1 MNDDK
6 QVRLD
11 RMRYTK
17 NTLAS
22 GLALLSILFDVF
34 FFISIYESN
43 VGSWYYNVLMGASI
57 LYNLIFLLAAFLS
70 SEGIKNYKISYSY
83 LMIALGIGQ
92 IIRIFIYPMA
102 RARRYRH
109 HPGTGCHRYGEP
121 AVYPLRIVSGDFRRL
136 PLRGRFRRHDPFQAA
151 QGTSPV
157 SGRRGIKEGKNV
169 WHN

>member
-92 IIRIFIYPMA
+92 IIRIFIYPV
-102 RARRYRH
+102 RAH
-109 HPGTGCHRYGEP
+109 AATVTIQEQ
-121 AVYPLRIVSGDFRRL
+121 AVTVMVNPQFIRCVLYLVIS
-136 PLRGRFRRHDPFQAA
+136 AA
-151 QGTSPV
+151 CLFVGAFVGMTRSKQLKAHLQSLGV
-157 SGRRGIKEGKNV
+157 AA
-169 WHN
+169 

>member
-83 LMIALGIGQ
+83 LMIALGVGQ
-92 IIRIFIYPMA
+92 IIRIFIYPV
-102 RARRYRH
+102 RAH
-109 HPGTGCHRYGEP
+109 GASVTIQEQ
-121 AVYPLRIVSGDFRRL
+121 AVTVMENPQFIRCVLYLVIS
-136 PLRGRFRRHDPFQAA
+136 AA
-151 QGTSPV
+151 CLFVGAFVGMTRSKQLKAHLQSLGV
-157 SGRRGIKEGKNV
+157 AA
-169 WHN
+169 

>member
-92 IIRIFIYPMA
+92 IIRIFIYPV
-102 RARRYRH
+102 RAH
-109 HPGTGCHRYGEP
+109 GATVTIQEQ
-121 AVYPLRIVSGDFRRL
+121 AVTVMENPQFIRCVLYLVIS
-136 PLRGRFRRHDPFQAA
+136 AA
-151 QGTSPV
+151 CLFVGAFVGMTRSKQLKAHLQSLGV
-157 SGRRGIKEGKNV
+157 AA
-169 WHN
+169 

>member
-43 VGSWYYNVLMGASI
+43 VGSWYYNILIGASI

-92 IIRIFIYPMA
+92 IIRIFIYPV
-102 RARRYRH
+102 RAH
-109 HPGTGCHRYGEP
+109 AATVTIQEQ
-121 AVYPLRIVSGDFRRL
+121 AVTVMENPQFIRCVLYLVIS
-136 PLRGRFRRHDPFQAA
+136 AA
-151 QGTSPV
+151 CLFVGAFVGMTRSKQLKAHLQSLGV
-157 SGRRGIKEGKNV
+157 AA
-169 WHN
+169 

>member
-92 IIRIFIYPMA
+92 IIRIFIYPV
-102 RARRYRH
+102 RAH
-109 HPGTGCHRYGEP
+109 AATVTIQEQ
-121 AVYPLRIVSGDFRRL
+121 AVTVMENPQFIRCVLYLVLS
-136 PLRGRFRRHDPFQAA
+136 AA
-151 QGTSPV
+151 CLFVGAFVGMTRSKQLKAHLQSLGV
-157 SGRRGIKEGKNV
+157 AA
-169 WHN
+169 

>member
-43 VGSWYYNVLMGASI
+43 VGSWYYNILIGASI

-92 IIRIFIYPMA
+92 IIRIFIYPV
-102 RARRYRH
+102 RAH
-109 HPGTGCHRYGEP
+109 GA
-121 AVYPLRIVSGDFRRL
+121 AVTIQE
-136 PLRGRFRRHDPFQAA
+136 QAVTVMENPQFIRCVLYLVLSA
-151 QGTSPV
+151 ACLFVGAFVGMTRSKQLKAHLQSLGV
-157 SGRRGIKEGKNV
+157 AA
-169 WHN
+169 

>member
-92 IIRIFIYPMA
+92 IIRIFIYPV
-102 RARRYRH
+102 RAH
-109 HPGTGCHRYGEP
+109 AATVTIQEQ
-121 AVYPLRIVSGDFRRL
+121 AVTVMENPQFIRCVLYLVLS
-136 PLRGRFRRHDPFQAA
+136 AA
-151 QGTSPV
+151 CLFVGAFVGMTRSKQLKAHLASLGV
-157 SGRRGIKEGKNV
+157 AA
-169 WHN
+169 

>member
-43 VGSWYYNVLMGASI
+43 VGSWYYNILIGASI

-70 SEGIKNYKISYSY
+70 SEGIKNYKIGYAY

-92 IIRIFIYPMA
+92 IVRIFIYPV
-102 RARRYRH
+102 RAH
-109 HPGTGCHRYGEP
+109 GASVTIQEQ
-121 AVYPLRIVSGDFRRL
+121 AVTVMENPQFVRCVLYLVLS
-136 PLRGRFRRHDPFQAA
+136 AA
-151 QGTSPV
+151 CLFVGAFVGMTRSKQLKAHLQSLGV
-157 SGRRGIKEGKNV
+157 AA
-169 WHN
+169 

>member
-17 NTLAS
+17 NTLPS
-22 GLALLSILFDVF
+22 GLALLAILFDVF

-92 IIRIFIYPMA
+92 IIRIFIYPM
-102 RARRYRH
+102 RAH
-109 HPGTGCHRYGEP
+109 AATVTIQEQ
-121 AVYPLRIVSGDFRRL
+121 AVTVMENPQFIRCVLYLVIS
-136 PLRGRFRRHDPFQAA
+136 AA
-151 QGTSPV
+151 CLFVGAFVGMTRSKQLKAHLQSLGV
-157 SGRRGIKEGKNV
+157 AA
-169 WHN
+169 

>member
-6 QVRLD
+6 QVQLD

-92 IIRIFIYPMA
+92 IIRIFIYPV
-102 RARRYRH
+102 RAH
-109 HPGTGCHRYGEP
+109 AATVTIQEQ
-121 AVYPLRIVSGDFRRL
+121 AVTVMENPQFIRCVLYLVIS
-136 PLRGRFRRHDPFQAA
+136 AA
-151 QGTSPV
+151 CLFVGAFVGMTRSKQLKAHLQSLGV
-157 SGRRGIKEGKNV
+157 AA
-169 WHN
+169 

>member
-6 QVRLD
+6 QVQLD

-43 VGSWYYNVLMGASI
+43 VGSWYYNILIGASI

-70 SEGIKNYKISYSY
+70 SEGIKNYKIAYSY

-92 IIRIFIYPMA
+92 IIRIFIYPV
-102 RARRYRH
+102 RAH
-109 HPGTGCHRYGEP
+109 GASVTIQEQ
-121 AVYPLRIVSGDFRRL
+121 AVIVMENPQFIRCVLYLVIS
-136 PLRGRFRRHDPFQAA
+136 AA
-151 QGTSPV
+151 CLFVGAFVGMTRSKQLKAHLQSLGV
-157 SGRRGIKEGKNV
+157 AA
-169 WHN
+169 

>member
-43 VGSWYYNVLMGASI
+43 VGSWYYNILIGASI

-70 SEGIKNYKISYSY
+70 SEGIKNYKIGYSY
-83 LMIALGIGQ
+83 VMIALGIGQ
-92 IIRIFIYPMA
+92 IIRIFIYPV
-102 RARRYRH
+102 RAH
-109 HPGTGCHRYGEP
+109 GATVTIQEQ
-121 AVYPLRIVSGDFRRL
+121 AVTVMENPQFIRCVLYLVLS
-136 PLRGRFRRHDPFQAA
+136 AA
-151 QGTSPV
+151 CLFVGAFV
-157 SGRRGIKEGKNV
+157 GITRSKQLKAHLQSLGV
-169 WHN
+169 AA